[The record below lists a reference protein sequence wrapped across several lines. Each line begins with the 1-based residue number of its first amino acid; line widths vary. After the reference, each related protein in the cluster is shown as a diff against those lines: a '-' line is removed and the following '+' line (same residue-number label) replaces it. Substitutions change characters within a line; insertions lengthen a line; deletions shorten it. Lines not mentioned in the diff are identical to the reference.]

1 MILSL
6 PQRAQCTTTIVHLY
20 PLGMIFAGAVPT
32 FVNSKIEKI
41 NYLRYLFAL
50 GVRHGEESAAKAG
63 SNGDLHPERRA
74 SRMQVNLFQK

>member
-32 FVNSKIEKI
+32 MERSPKVLPI
-41 NYLRYLFAL
+41 NRSASGFLGSLAFGAL
-50 GVRHGEESAAKAG
+50 GCGGSA
-63 SNGDLHPERRA
+63 SVHP
-74 SRMQVNLFQK
+74 L